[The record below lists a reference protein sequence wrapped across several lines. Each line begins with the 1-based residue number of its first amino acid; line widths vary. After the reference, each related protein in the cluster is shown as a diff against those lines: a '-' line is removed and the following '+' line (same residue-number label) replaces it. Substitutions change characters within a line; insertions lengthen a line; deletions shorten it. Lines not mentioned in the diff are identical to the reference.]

1 MKFLSSLFRK
11 GVSRL
16 EELKVV
22 EMLAQQVVAAVE
34 QTARMSGEEKKRLAL
49 QLLTELLRE
58 QGLRPPLLL
67 LDVVLEAA
75 VRLLKPKTESNRQ

>member
-1 MKFLSSLFRK
+1 MSWLQLGALYHLSFVLFH
-11 GVSRL
+11 
-16 EELKVV
+16 
-22 EMLAQQVVAAVE
+22 LAFPILFGWKH
-34 QTARMSGEEKKRLAL
+34 ARMSGEEKKRLAL

>member
-16 EELKVV
+16 EELRVV
-22 EMLAQQVVAAVE
+22 ELLAQQVVAAVE
-34 QTARMSGEEKKRLAL
+34 QTARMSGEDKKRLAL

-58 QGLRPPLLL
+58 QGVRPPLLL
-67 LDVVLEAA
+67 LDIVIEAA
-75 VRLLKPKTESNRQ
+75 VRLLQPGPRPKS